1 MDDLA
6 VVVGNADKKVTS
18 LVEEVENAFFDIP
31 FENSAFQD
39 KYFVLAAQITPAR
52 AYRALGLRMSA
63 KIRALKEARYSLQ
76 LDDIEI
82 EELRHKM
89 SLTETSDFD
98 RRRHEVEIN
107 RRLDSRSW
115 SAKLVNDAIVELE
128 YLYAEFKKFP
138 RYTREEFEKEEM
150 SHFAARLQRQ
160 VNGIEG
166 ASESLH
172 NMTVDAGMMERMI
185 SGETELDGE
194 QFIAQMRRA
203 MLAKAAEQLETGAAS
218 DIGMAGAGK
227 PAQRLR
233 AAG

>member
-1 MDDLA
+1 MDNLA
-6 VVVGNADKKVTS
+6 VIVGNADKKVTS
-18 LVEEVENAFFDIP
+18 IVDEIENAFFDIP

-82 EELRHKM
+82 EELRHKI
-89 SLTETSDFD
+89 SLPATSDFD

-107 RRLDSRSW
+107 KRMDSRSW
-115 SAKLVNDAIVELE
+115 TAKLVNDAIVELE
-128 YLYAEFKKFP
+128 YLHAEFKKFP

-150 SHFAARLQRQ
+150 SHFAARLSRQ
-160 VNGIEG
+160 ANGVEG

-172 NMTVDAGMMERMI
+172 NMAMDALMMEKMI
-185 SGETELDGE
+185 SGEIALDGE
-194 QFIAQMRRA
+194 QHIAQMRNA
-203 MLAKAAEQLETGAAS
+203 MLADATRQTQASKAGGI
-218 DIGMAGAGK
+218 DMAGTLQ
-227 PAQRLR
+227 PSERLR
-233 AAG
+233 AA

>member
-1 MDDLA
+1 MEELA
-6 VVVGNADKKVTS
+6 IVVGNADKKVTS
-18 LVEEVENAFFDIP
+18 IVEEVENAFYDIP

-76 LDDIEI
+76 LDDVEI
-82 EELRHKM
+82 DELRYKM
-89 SLTETSDFD
+89 GLPETSDFD
-98 RRRHEVEIN
+98 RRRHEIEIQK
-107 RRLDSRSW
+107 RMDSRSW

-138 RYTREEFEKEEM
+138 SYTREQFEQEEM
-150 SHFAARLQRQ
+150 SHFAARLSRQ

-172 NMTVDAGMMERMI
+172 NMVMDAREMEKML
-185 SGETELDGE
+185 SGEIELDGE
-194 QFIAQMRRA
+194 QFITQMRHA
-203 MLAKAAEQLETGAAS
+203 MLGNQPAPQALG
-218 DIGMAGAGK
+218 GMAGVNMTMK
-227 PAQRLR
+227 EKT
-233 AAG
+233 